1 MEATI
6 SLQSLNIHPIGRSIV
21 NVFSFLPKGKYAFAP
36 SKKKDGRTDVL
47 QHFKSEETDFYRYLT
62 TVNFPFRGI
71 EKSNLIQKY
80 PVERNASP
88 AGSDCQVYEM
98 DALPFVVE

>member
-1 MEATI
+1 MEAAV
-6 SLQSLNIHPIGRSIV
+6 SLQSLNIHPVGRSIA
-21 NVFSFLPKGKYAFAP
+21 NAFSFLEKGKYAFAP
-36 SKKKDGRTDVL
+36 SKKKAGRTDVL
-47 QHFKSEETDFYRYLT
+47 QYVKSEGTNFYRYLT

-71 EKSNLIQKY
+71 EKSNLIPTY

-88 AGSDCQVYEM
+88 AGSDCQEYEM

>member
-1 MEATI
+1 MESAV
-6 SLQSLNIHPIGRSIV
+6 SLQSLNIHPVGRSIV
-21 NVFSFLPKGKYAFAP
+21 NAFSFLEKGKYAFAP

-47 QHFKSEETDFYRYLT
+47 VFAKSAGTNFYRYFT

-80 PVERNASP
+80 PVELNASP

>member
-1 MEATI
+1 MEAV
-6 SLQSLNIHPIGRSIV
+6 SLQSLNIHPVGRSIV
-21 NVFSFLPKGKYAFAP
+21 NAFSFLEKGKYALLQV
-36 SKKKDGRTDVL
+36 KKGYWTDVL
-47 QHFKSEETDFYRYLT
+47 VFAKSAGTNFYRYFT

>member
-1 MEATI
+1 MEAV
-6 SLQSLNIHPIGRSIV
+6 SLQSLNIHPVGRSIA
-21 NVFSFLPKGKYAFAP
+21 NAFSFLEKGNYAFAP
-36 SKKKDGRTDVL
+36 SEKKAGRTDVL
-47 QHFKSEETDFYRYLT
+47 VFAKSAGTDFYRYLI
-62 TVNFPFRGI
+62 TVNFPFKGI

-80 PVERNASP
+80 PIERNASP